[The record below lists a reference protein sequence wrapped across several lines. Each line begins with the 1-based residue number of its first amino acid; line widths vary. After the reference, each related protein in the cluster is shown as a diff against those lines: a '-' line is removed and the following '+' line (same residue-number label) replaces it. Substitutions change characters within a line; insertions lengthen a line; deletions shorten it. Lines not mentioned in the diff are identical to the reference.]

1 MNTKD
6 TKSRKMERMPFDEVT
21 GRVIGCASDVHQV
34 VDPELPSMYRPI
46 WRLFL
51 WAVAITGSLTRP
63 LSGMDVE
70 PAVQRELERK
80 AVAQRERIRTAR
92 LELTRRFAVRAPG
105 GKLLDVSSE
114 LSSVERAQ
122 ISIDGEQRRFDRV
135 TNRVK
140 VNGPD
145 GQPMKP
151 VDKSGDV
158 EARVVL
164 TPDQFLFCEATE
176 FEGPVRN
183 SVRVGPRADAKPYE
197 PMIFHVEMLGLIP
210 MPSGLL
216 YRTPVDAFY
225 DVDARTECTIE
236 RERLDEVDT
245 LKSSY
250 VRADGQRVTFW
261 IAPELGHSVLQ
272 TEFSSLSKKGKR
284 RTQRVHSMLAQH
296 GDVWFPSEC
305 EYTCYSD
312 DELIAHELW
321 VVKNAEFNSPID
333 PTVFTLAGLELS
345 QGTYVVGD
353 SGQRGKVALG
363 VWDGEKLTDPPASPT
378 VLSHPP
384 PAPENRDRLLWIA
397 ALNAIAGMVL
407 IGWYFRTR
415 KRRQ

>member
-1 MNTKD
+1 
-6 TKSRKMERMPFDEVT
+6 MEFDSLS
-21 GRVIGCASDVHQV
+21 GRVFGGAIEGRCFLGPGVTAMHC
-34 VDPELPSMYRPI
+34 RI
-46 WRLFL
+46 CRLFL
-51 WAVAITGSLTRP
+51 WIVAIAGMLTGS

-70 PAVQRELERK
+70 PAVQRELECK
-80 AVAQRERIRTAR
+80 AVTQREQIKTAR

-105 GKLLDVSSE
+105 GKLLEVSSE

-140 VNGPD
+140 VIGPD
-145 GQPMKP
+145 GQPMTP
-151 VDKSGDV
+151 VDKSGNV

-183 SVRVGPRADAKPYE
+183 SVRTGPRKDAKPYE
-197 PMIFHVEMLGLIP
+197 PMIFRVEMLGLIP

-216 YRTPVDAFY
+216 HRTPLESFY
-225 DVDARTECTIE
+225 DVAERTECTIE
-236 RERLDEVDT
+236 PERLDEIDT

-250 VRADGQRVTFW
+250 IRADGQRVTFW
-261 IAPELGHSVLQ
+261 IASELGHSVLQ
-272 TEFSSLSKKGKR
+272 MEFSSVSKKGKR
-284 RTQRVHSMLAQH
+284 RLQRVHSKLAQH

-321 VVKNAEFNSPID
+321 LVKNATFNSPID
-333 PTVFTLAGLELS
+333 PAVFTLAGLDLP

-353 SGQRGKVALG
+353 SGQEGKLALG
-363 VWDGEKLTDPPASPT
+363 VWDGEKLTDPPAVPT
-378 VLSHPP
+378 VLSRPP
-384 PAPENRDRLLWIA
+384 PAAENRDRLLWIA
-397 ALNAIAGMVL
+397 TLNAIAGLAL
-407 IGWYFRTR
+407 IGWYFRPR
-415 KRRQ
+415 WRR